1 MTAIEWI
8 VAILCLIGGFL
19 SLVGGIGFIRFPDVY
34 GRTHSATKSA
44 TLGVI
49 TVMVG
54 TFLYFLFAEGMFS
67 GKILLTI
74 LFVFLTAPLAALMV
88 SRAAYRTGVPLSKLT
103 TQDDLKKKYPEARKD
118 VN

>member
-1 MTAIEWI
+1 MIEWI
-8 VAILCLIGGFL
+8 VALLCLIGGFL

-49 TVMVG
+49 TVMLG
-54 TFLYFLFAEGMFS
+54 TFLFFLFDQGMFS

-88 SRAAYRTGVPLSKLT
+88 SRAAYRTGVPLSELT
-103 TQDDLKKKYPEARKD
+103 MQDDLAKKYPEARKD